1 MTSITWPTALP
12 RVMRIDG
19 LSAKRKSVVIRTKMD
34 AGPEKVRQRYT
45 ISTKEF
51 SGSII
56 VTESQRQILE
66 SFYTYQLGNGTR
78 RFVMQD
84 PQTLNPAEFRFLSE
98 YQEKAMDGL
107 WEITMNL
114 EELNA

>member
-56 VTESQRQILE
+56 VILE